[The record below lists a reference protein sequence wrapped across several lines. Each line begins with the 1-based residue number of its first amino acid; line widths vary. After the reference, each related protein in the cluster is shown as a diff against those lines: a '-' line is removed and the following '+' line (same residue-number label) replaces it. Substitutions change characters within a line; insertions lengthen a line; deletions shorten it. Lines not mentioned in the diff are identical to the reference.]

1 MSVKIRV
8 PQKKLRAF
16 LVDEQKAVK
25 EYKKYGFPSLARDEA
40 RHARFIS
47 KRIR

>member
-1 MSVKIRV
+1 MPTKIT
-8 PQKKLRAF
+8 QKKLKSF
-16 LVDEQKAVK
+16 LVDERKAVK

-47 KRIR
+47 KRIK